1 MYTTKDIKSITV
13 QSVYLIIIRM
23 NDNKSYIID
32 AQELVDIINKEL
44 YLKKC
49 RKSRVSARVD
59 DDLKAKLDGYE
70 NEIRGE
76 IGKSKRKS
84 ESSNELRNKFSA
96 CELDTIDKIVDEI
109 EKFKEIIGGKC
120 DQGSD
125 LGAAEA
131 THIPSSQAPAQAL
144 QVVSPTLSPLESKV
158 SDFISNSFSSNSS
171 NSPNPTD
178 NSIDNPIVI
187 DIIDSVISN
196 PSNTPNST
204 PNSTSISNPSNTP
217 TISDCI
223 NTINTDVNTINT
235 GNNSSN
241 RYYSKVDISICNS
254 RCNSDNPSISD
265 TTHIKTVNSSSN
277 SDRSTNSSNRLRDSS
292 RLLSLYL
299 KLLVTTD
306 KFNS

>member
-44 YLKKC
+44 YLKKYI
-49 RKSRVSARVD
+49 SRVSARVD
-59 DDLKAKLDGYE
+59 DDLKARLDGYE
-70 NEIRGE
+70 SEIRDRMS
-76 IGKSKRKS
+76 KSKGKS
-84 ESSNELRNKFSA
+84 ESNSELRNKFSA
-96 CELDTIDKIVDEI
+96 GELDTIDKIVDEI

-131 THIPSSQAPAQAL
+131 AHLPPSQALPQAL

-158 SDFISNSFSSNSS
+158 SDFISNSFSSNSP

-178 NSIDNPIVI
+178 NLIDKVTIINSTI
-187 DIIDSVISN
+187 D
-196 PSNTPNST
+196 TPNS
-204 PNSTSISNPSNTP
+204 NLSNTP

-241 RYYSKVDISICNS
+241 RYYSKVDISICSS

-265 TTHIKTVNSSSN
+265 TTHIKTVNISSN
-277 SDRSTNSSNRLRDSS
+277 SANSTNSSNRFKRFIKTIKSIF
-292 RLLSLYL
+292 
-299 KLLVTTD
+299 KTTRY
-306 KFNS
+306 N

>member
-23 NDNKSYIID
+23 NDNKSYTIGAQYLID
-32 AQELVDIINKEL
+32 LINKKL

-49 RKSRVSARVD
+49 RRFKLDSEVS
-59 DDLKAKLDGYE
+59 DDLKAKLDDYE
-70 NEIRGE
+70 SEIRDRMS
-76 IGKSKRKS
+76 KSKGKS
-84 ESSNELRNKFSA
+84 ESNSELRSKFSA
-96 CELDTIDKIVDEI
+96 GELDTIDKIIGEI
-109 EKFKEIIGGKC
+109 EKFKEIIEGKC

-131 THIPSSQAPAQAL
+131 AHIPSSQALPQAP

-158 SDFISNSFSSNSS
+158 SDFISNSLLSNPI

-178 NSIDNPIVI
+178 NLIDKVT
-187 DIIDSVISN
+187 II
-196 PSNTPNST
+196 NST
-204 PNSTSISNPSNTP
+204 IDTPIDTPINTP

-241 RYYSKVDISICNS
+241 SYYCKIDNNICNS

-265 TTHIKTVNSSSN
+265 TTHIKTVNISSN
-277 SDRSTNSSNRLRDSS
+277 SANSTNSSNRFKRFIKAIKSIF
-292 RLLSLYL
+292 
-299 KLLVTTD
+299 KTTRY
-306 KFNS
+306 N

>member
-1 MYTTKDIKSITV
+1 
-13 QSVYLIIIRM
+13 M

-49 RKSRVSARVD
+49 RNLKLDSEVS
-59 DDLKAKLDGYE
+59 DDLKAKLDDYE
-70 NEIRGE
+70 SEIRDRMS
-76 IGKSKRKS
+76 KSKGKS
-84 ESSNELRNKFSA
+84 ESSNELRSKFSA
-96 CELDTIDKIVDEI
+96 GELDTIDKIVDEI

-131 THIPSSQAPAQAL
+131 AHLPPPQATQLPT

-158 SDFISNSFSSNSS
+158 SDFISNSFSSNSP

-187 DIIDSVISN
+187 
-196 PSNTPNST
+196 NTPIDT
-204 PNSTSISNPSNTP
+204 PIDIPINTP

-277 SDRSTNSSNRLRDSS
+277 SDRSTNSTNRFKRFIKTIKSIF
-292 RLLSLYL
+292 
-299 KLLVTTD
+299 KTTRY
-306 KFNS
+306 N

>member
-59 DDLKAKLDGYE
+59 DDLKARLDGYE
-70 NEIRGE
+70 SEIRDRMS
-76 IGKSKRKS
+76 KSKGKS
-84 ESSNELRNKFSA
+84 ESSNELRSKFSA
-96 CELDTIDKIVDEI
+96 GELDTIDKIVDEI
-109 EKFKEIIGGKC
+109 EKFKEIIEGKC

-131 THIPSSQAPAQAL
+131 AHLPPPQATQLPT

-158 SDFISNSFSSNSS
+158 SDFISNSFSSNSP

-187 DIIDSVISN
+187 NIIDSVIS
-196 PSNTPNST
+196 TPNST
-204 PNSTSISNPSNTP
+204 PNSTSTSNLSNTP

-241 RYYSKVDISICNS
+241 RYYSKVDISICSS

-265 TTHIKTVNSSSN
+265 TTHIKTANSSSKRVNSSAN
-277 SDRSTNSSNRLRDSS
+277 STNSSNRFKRFIKAIKSIF
-292 RLLSLYL
+292 
-299 KLLVTTD
+299 KTTRY
-306 KFNS
+306 N

>member
-23 NDNKSYIID
+23 NDNKSYLIG
-32 AQELVDIINKEL
+32 ANELVDIINKEL
-44 YLKKC
+44 YLKKYI
-49 RKSRVSARVD
+49 SRVSARVD
-59 DDLKAKLDGYE
+59 DDLKAKLDDYE
-70 NEIRGE
+70 SEIRDRMS
-76 IGKSKRKS
+76 KSKGKS
-84 ESSNELRNKFSA
+84 ESSNELRSKFSA
-96 CELDTIDKIVDEI
+96 GELDTIDKIVDEI

-131 THIPSSQAPAQAL
+131 AHLPPPQATQLPT
-144 QVVSPTLSPLESKV
+144 QVVSSTLSPLESKV
-158 SDFISNSFSSNSS
+158 SDFISNSFSSNSP

-187 DIIDSVISN
+187 
-196 PSNTPNST
+196 NTPIDT
-204 PNSTSISNPSNTP
+204 PIDIPINTP

-241 RYYSKVDISICNS
+241 SYYCKIDNNICSS

-265 TTHIKTVNSSSN
+265 TTHIKTVNISSN
-277 SDRSTNSSNRLRDSS
+277 SANSTNSSNRFKRFIKAIKSIF
-292 RLLSLYL
+292 
-299 KLLVTTD
+299 KTTRY
-306 KFNS
+306 N

>member
-32 AQELVDIINKEL
+32 AQELVNIINKEL

-49 RKSRVSARVD
+49 RNLKLDSEVS
-59 DDLKAKLDGYE
+59 DDLKAKLDDYE
-70 NEIRGE
+70 SEIRVE
-76 IGKSKRKS
+76 DSKCEGKS
-84 ESSNELRNKFSA
+84 ESNSELRNKFSA
-96 CELDTIDKIVDEI
+96 GELDTIDKIVDEI

-131 THIPSSQAPAQAL
+131 AHLPPSQALPQAP
-144 QVVSPTLSPLESKV
+144 QVVSLPLSPLESKV
-158 SDFISNSFSSNSS
+158 SDFISNSFSSNSP

-187 DIIDSVISN
+187 NIIDSVIS
-196 PSNTPNST
+196 TPNS
-204 PNSTSISNPSNTP
+204 TP

-241 RYYSKVDISICNS
+241 SYYCKIDNNICSS

-277 SDRSTNSSNRLRDSS
+277 SDRSTNSTNRFKRFIKTIKSIF
-292 RLLSLYL
+292 
-299 KLLVTTD
+299 KTTRY
-306 KFNS
+306 N

>member
-23 NDNKSYIID
+23 NDNKSYTID
-32 AQELVDIINKEL
+32 AQELVNIINKEL

-59 DDLKAKLDGYE
+59 DDLKARLDGYE
-70 NEIRGE
+70 SEIRDRMS
-76 IGKSKRKS
+76 KSKGKS
-84 ESSNELRNKFSA
+84 ESNSELRSKFSA
-96 CELDTIDKIVDEI
+96 GELDTIDKIVDEI

-131 THIPSSQAPAQAL
+131 AHLPPPQATQLPT

-158 SDFISNSFSSNSS
+158 SDFISNSFSSNSP

-178 NSIDNPIVI
+178 NSIDKVTIINSTI
-187 DIIDSVISN
+187 D
-196 PSNTPNST
+196 TPNS
-204 PNSTSISNPSNTP
+204 NLSNTP

-223 NTINTDVNTINT
+223 NIINTDVNTINT

-241 RYYSKVDISICNS
+241 SYYCKIDNNICSS

-265 TTHIKTVNSSSN
+265 TTHIKTVNISSN
-277 SDRSTNSSNRLRDSS
+277 SANSTNSSNRFKRFIKAIKSIF
-292 RLLSLYL
+292 
-299 KLLVTTD
+299 KTTRY
-306 KFNS
+306 N

>member
-32 AQELVDIINKEL
+32 AQELVNIINKEL
-44 YLKKC
+44 YLKKYI
-49 RKSRVSARVD
+49 SRVSARVD

-70 NEIRGE
+70 SEIRDRMSKSK
-76 IGKSKRKS
+76 GKSESNS

-131 THIPSSQAPAQAL
+131 AHIPPPQATQLPT
-144 QVVSPTLSPLESKV
+144 QVVSLPLSPLESKV
-158 SDFISNSFSSNSS
+158 SDFISNSLLSNPI

-178 NSIDNPIVI
+178 NLIDKVTIINSTI
-187 DIIDSVISN
+187 D
-196 PSNTPNST
+196 TPNS
-204 PNSTSISNPSNTP
+204 NLSNTP

-241 RYYSKVDISICNS
+241 SYYCKIDNNICNS

-265 TTHIKTVNSSSN
+265 TTHIKTVNISSN
-277 SDRSTNSSNRLRDSS
+277 SANSTNSSNRFKRFIKAIKSIF
-292 RLLSLYL
+292 
-299 KLLVTTD
+299 KTTRY
-306 KFNS
+306 N

>member
-32 AQELVDIINKEL
+32 AQEFVDIINKEL
-44 YLKKC
+44 YLKKYI
-49 RKSRVSARVD
+49 SITSARVD

-70 NEIRGE
+70 SEIRDRMS
-76 IGKSKRKS
+76 KSKGKS
-84 ESSNELRNKFSA
+84 ESNSESNSELRNKFSA
-96 CELDTIDKIVDEI
+96 CELDTIDKILSEI

-131 THIPSSQAPAQAL
+131 AHLPPSQALPQAP
-144 QVVSPTLSPLESKV
+144 QVVSPTPSPLESKV
-158 SDFISNSFSSNSS
+158 SDFISNSFPSNSP

-187 DIIDSVISN
+187 NIIDSVIS
-196 PSNTPNST
+196 TPNST
-204 PNSTSISNPSNTP
+204 PNSTSTSNPSNTP

-277 SDRSTNSSNRLRDSS
+277 SDRSTNSTNRFKRFIKTIKSIF
-292 RLLSLYL
+292 
-299 KLLVTTD
+299 KTTRY
-306 KFNS
+306 N

>member
-49 RKSRVSARVD
+49 RNLRPDSEVS

-70 NEIRGE
+70 REIRVE
-76 IGKSKRKS
+76 DSKCEGKSG
-84 ESSNELRNKFSA
+84 
-96 CELDTIDKIVDEI
+96 D
-109 EKFKEIIGGKC
+109 KC
-120 DQGSD
+120 DRGSD

-131 THIPSSQAPAQAL
+131 AHLPPSQAPAQAL

-158 SDFISNSFSSNSS
+158 SDFISNSFSSNSPS
-171 NSPNPTD
+171 SPNPTD

-187 DIIDSVISN
+187 NIIDSVIS
-196 PSNTPNST
+196 TPNST
-204 PNSTSISNPSNTP
+204 PNSTSTSNPSNTP

-241 RYYSKVDISICNS
+241 RYYSKVDISICSS

-277 SDRSTNSSNRLRDSS
+277 SDRSTNSTNRFKRFIKAIKSIF
-292 RLLSLYL
+292 
-299 KLLVTTD
+299 KTTRY
-306 KFNS
+306 N

>member
-32 AQELVDIINKEL
+32 AQELVNIINKEL

-59 DDLKAKLDGYE
+59 DDLKAKLDDYE
-70 NEIRGE
+70 SEIRDRMS
-76 IGKSKRKS
+76 KSKGKS
-84 ESSNELRNKFSA
+84 ESSNELRSKFSA
-96 CELDTIDKIVDEI
+96 GELDTIDKIVDEI

-131 THIPSSQAPAQAL
+131 AHIPSSQALPQAP
-144 QVVSPTLSPLESKV
+144 QVVSLPLSPLESKV
-158 SDFISNSFSSNSS
+158 SDFISNSFSSNSP

-187 DIIDSVISN
+187 NIIDSVIS
-196 PSNTPNST
+196 TPNST
-204 PNSTSISNPSNTP
+204 PNSTSTSNPSNTP

-241 RYYSKVDISICNS
+241 RYYSKVDISICSS

-277 SDRSTNSSNRLRDSS
+277 SDRSTNSTNRFKRFIKTIKSIF
-292 RLLSLYL
+292 
-299 KLLVTTD
+299 KTTRY
-306 KFNS
+306 N

>member
-70 NEIRGE
+70 REIRGE

-84 ESSNELRNKFSA
+84 ESNSELRSKFSA
-96 CELDTIDKIVDEI
+96 GELDTIDKIISEI

-131 THIPSSQAPAQAL
+131 AHLPPPQATQLPT
-144 QVVSPTLSPLESKV
+144 QVVSFPLSPLESKV
-158 SDFISNSFSSNSS
+158 SDFISNSFSSNSP

-178 NSIDNPIVI
+178 NSIDKVTIINSTI
-187 DIIDSVISN
+187 D
-196 PSNTPNST
+196 TPNS
-204 PNSTSISNPSNTP
+204 NLSNTP

-241 RYYSKVDISICNS
+241 SYYCKIDNNICNS

-277 SDRSTNSSNRLRDSS
+277 SDRSTNSTNRFKRFIKTIKSIF
-292 RLLSLYL
+292 
-299 KLLVTTD
+299 KTTRY
-306 KFNS
+306 N

>member
-59 DDLKAKLDGYE
+59 DDLKARLDGYE
-70 NEIRGE
+70 SEIRGRMS
-76 IGKSKRKS
+76 KSKGKS
-84 ESSNELRNKFSA
+84 ESNSELRNKFSA
-96 CELDTIDKIVDEI
+96 GELDTIDKIVDEI

-131 THIPSSQAPAQAL
+131 AHLPLSQALPQAL
-144 QVVSPTLSPLESKV
+144 QVVSLPLSPLESKV
-158 SDFISNSFSSNSS
+158 SDFISNSFSSNSP

-187 DIIDSVISN
+187 
-196 PSNTPNST
+196 NTPIDT
-204 PNSTSISNPSNTP
+204 PIDIPINTP

-241 RYYSKVDISICNS
+241 SYYCKIDNNICSS

-277 SDRSTNSSNRLRDSS
+277 SDRSTNSTNRFKRFIKTIKSIF
-292 RLLSLYL
+292 
-299 KLLVTTD
+299 KTTRY
-306 KFNS
+306 N

>member
-32 AQELVDIINKEL
+32 AQELVNIINKEL
-44 YLKKC
+44 YLKKYI
-49 RKSRVSARVD
+49 SRVSARVS
-59 DDLKAKLDGYE
+59 DDLKARLDGYE
-70 NEIRGE
+70 SEIRDRMS
-76 IGKSKRKS
+76 KSKGKS
-84 ESSNELRNKFSA
+84 ESNSELRSKFSA
-96 CELDTIDKIVDEI
+96 GELDTIDKIVDEI

-131 THIPSSQAPAQAL
+131 AHLPPPQATQLPT

-158 SDFISNSFSSNSS
+158 SDFISNSFSSNSP

-178 NSIDNPIVI
+178 NLIDKVT
-187 DIIDSVISN
+187 II
-196 PSNTPNST
+196 NST
-204 PNSTSISNPSNTP
+204 IDTPIDTPINTS

-241 RYYSKVDISICNS
+241 SYYCKIDNNICSS

-265 TTHIKTVNSSSN
+265 TTHIKTVNISSN
-277 SDRSTNSSNRLRDSS
+277 SANSTNSSNRFKRFIKAIKSIF
-292 RLLSLYL
+292 
-299 KLLVTTD
+299 KTTRY
-306 KFNS
+306 N

>member
-59 DDLKAKLDGYE
+59 DDLKAKLDDYE
-70 NEIRGE
+70 SEIRDRMS
-76 IGKSKRKS
+76 KSKGKS
-84 ESSNELRNKFSA
+84 ESSNELRSKFSA
-96 CELDTIDKIVDEI
+96 GELDTIDKIIGEI

-131 THIPSSQAPAQAL
+131 AHLPPPQATQLPT

-158 SDFISNSFSSNSS
+158 SDFISNSFSSYSP

-178 NSIDNPIVI
+178 NLIDKVTIINSTI
-187 DIIDSVISN
+187 D
-196 PSNTPNST
+196 TPNS
-204 PNSTSISNPSNTP
+204 NLSNTP

-277 SDRSTNSSNRLRDSS
+277 SDRSTNSTNRFKRFIKTIKSIF
-292 RLLSLYL
+292 
-299 KLLVTTD
+299 KTTRY
-306 KFNS
+306 N

>member
-23 NDNKSYIID
+23 NDNKSYVIG
-32 AQELVDIINKEL
+32 AQELVNIINKEL

-49 RKSRVSARVD
+49 RRFKLDSEVS

-70 NEIRGE
+70 SEIRDRMS
-76 IGKSKRKS
+76 KSKGKS
-84 ESSNELRNKFSA
+84 ESNSELRSKFSA
-96 CELDTIDKIVDEI
+96 GELDTIDKIIGEI

-131 THIPSSQAPAQAL
+131 AHLPLSQALPQAL

-158 SDFISNSFSSNSS
+158 SDFISNSFSSNSP

-178 NSIDNPIVI
+178 NLIDKVTIINSTIDTPI
-187 DIIDSVISN
+187 DIPI
-196 PSNTPNST
+196 
-204 PNSTSISNPSNTP
+204 NTP

-277 SDRSTNSSNRLRDSS
+277 SDRSTNSTNRFKRFIKTIKSIF
-292 RLLSLYL
+292 
-299 KLLVTTD
+299 KTTRY
-306 KFNS
+306 N

>member
-32 AQELVDIINKEL
+32 AQELVNIINKEL
-44 YLKKC
+44 YLKKYI
-49 RKSRVSARVD
+49 SRVSARVD

-70 NEIRGE
+70 REIRDRMS
-76 IGKSKRKS
+76 KSKGKS
-84 ESSNELRNKFSA
+84 ESNSELRNKFSA
-96 CELDTIDKIVDEI
+96 GELDTIDKIIGEI

-125 LGAAEA
+125 LFAVEAA
-131 THIPSSQAPAQAL
+131 HLPSSQALPQAL
-144 QVVSPTLSPLESKV
+144 QVVSLTLSPLESKV
-158 SDFISNSFSSNSS
+158 SDFISNSFSSNSP

-187 DIIDSVISN
+187 DIIDSVIS
-196 PSNTPNST
+196 TPNST
-204 PNSTSISNPSNTP
+204 PNSTSTSNPSNTP

-223 NTINTDVNTINT
+223 NTINT

-277 SDRSTNSSNRLRDSS
+277 SDRSTNSTNRFKRFIKTIKSIF
-292 RLLSLYL
+292 
-299 KLLVTTD
+299 KTTRY
-306 KFNS
+306 N

>member
-23 NDNKSYIID
+23 NDNKSYVIG
-32 AQELVDIINKEL
+32 ANELVDIINKEL
-44 YLKKC
+44 YLKKYI
-49 RKSRVSARVD
+49 SRVSARVD
-59 DDLKAKLDGYE
+59 DDLKARLDGYE
-70 NEIRGE
+70 SEIRDRMS
-76 IGKSKRKS
+76 KSKGKS
-84 ESSNELRNKFSA
+84 ESNSELRNKFSA
-96 CELDTIDKIVDEI
+96 GELDTIDKIVGEI

-131 THIPSSQAPAQAL
+131 AHLPPSQALPQAL

-158 SDFISNSFSSNSS
+158 SDFISNSLLSNPI

-178 NSIDNPIVI
+178 NLIDKVTIINSTI
-187 DIIDSVISN
+187 D
-196 PSNTPNST
+196 TPNS
-204 PNSTSISNPSNTP
+204 NPINTP

-241 RYYSKVDISICNS
+241 SYYCKIDNNICNS

-277 SDRSTNSSNRLRDSS
+277 SDRSTNSTNRFKRFIKTIKSIF
-292 RLLSLYL
+292 
-299 KLLVTTD
+299 KTTRY
-306 KFNS
+306 N

>member
-23 NDNKSYIID
+23 NDNKSYVIG
-32 AQELVDIINKEL
+32 ANELVDIINKEL

-59 DDLKAKLDGYE
+59 DDLKARLDGYE
-70 NEIRGE
+70 REIRGE

-84 ESSNELRNKFSA
+84 ESNSELRSKFSA
-96 CELDTIDKIVDEI
+96 GELDTIDKIVDEI

-131 THIPSSQAPAQAL
+131 AHLPPSQALPQAL

-158 SDFISNSFSSNSS
+158 SDFISNSLLSNPI

-178 NSIDNPIVI
+178 NLIDKVTIINSTI
-187 DIIDSVISN
+187 D
-196 PSNTPNST
+196 TPNS
-204 PNSTSISNPSNTP
+204 NLSNTP

-241 RYYSKVDISICNS
+241 SYYCKIDNNICNS

-277 SDRSTNSSNRLRDSS
+277 SDRSTNSTNRFKRFIKTIKSIF
-292 RLLSLYL
+292 
-299 KLLVTTD
+299 KTTRY
-306 KFNS
+306 N

>member
-32 AQELVDIINKEL
+32 AQELVNIINKEL
-44 YLKKC
+44 YLKKYI
-49 RKSRVSARVD
+49 SRVSAKVD

-70 NEIRGE
+70 SEIRGE
-76 IGKSKRKS
+76 IGKSKGKS
-84 ESSNELRNKFSA
+84 ESNSELRSKFSA
-96 CELDTIDKIVDEI
+96 GELDTIDKIVDEI

-131 THIPSSQAPAQAL
+131 AHLPLSQALPQAP
-144 QVVSPTLSPLESKV
+144 QVVSLPLSPLESKV
-158 SDFISNSFSSNSS
+158 SDFISNSFSSNSP

-178 NSIDNPIVI
+178 NLIDKVT
-187 DIIDSVISN
+187 II
-196 PSNTPNST
+196 NST
-204 PNSTSISNPSNTP
+204 IDTPIDTPINTS

-241 RYYSKVDISICNS
+241 RYYSKVDNNICSS

-277 SDRSTNSSNRLRDSS
+277 SDRSTNSTNRFKRFIKAIKSIF
-292 RLLSLYL
+292 
-299 KLLVTTD
+299 KTTRY
-306 KFNS
+306 N

>member
-59 DDLKAKLDGYE
+59 DDLKAKLDDYE
-70 NEIRGE
+70 SEIRDRMS
-76 IGKSKRKS
+76 KSKGKS
-84 ESSNELRNKFSA
+84 ESNSELRSKFSA
-96 CELDTIDKIVDEI
+96 GELDTIDKIVGEI

-131 THIPSSQAPAQAL
+131 AHLPPSQALPQAL

-158 SDFISNSFSSNSS
+158 SDFISNSFSSNSP

-178 NSIDNPIVI
+178 NSIDKVTIINSTI
-187 DIIDSVISN
+187 D
-196 PSNTPNST
+196 TPNS
-204 PNSTSISNPSNTP
+204 NLSNTP

-241 RYYSKVDISICNS
+241 SYYCKIDNNICNS

-265 TTHIKTVNSSSN
+265 TTHIKTVNISSN
-277 SDRSTNSSNRLRDSS
+277 SANSTNSSNRFKRFIKAIKSIF
-292 RLLSLYL
+292 
-299 KLLVTTD
+299 KTTRY
-306 KFNS
+306 N

>member
-32 AQELVDIINKEL
+32 AQELVNIINKEL

-70 NEIRGE
+70 SEIRDRMS
-76 IGKSKRKS
+76 KSKGKS
-84 ESSNELRNKFSA
+84 ESNSELRSKFSA
-96 CELDTIDKIVDEI
+96 GELDTIDKIVDEI

-131 THIPSSQAPAQAL
+131 AHLPLSQALPQAL

-158 SDFISNSFSSNSS
+158 SDFISNSLLSNPI

-178 NSIDNPIVI
+178 NLIDKVTIINSTI
-187 DIIDSVISN
+187 D
-196 PSNTPNST
+196 TPNS
-204 PNSTSISNPSNTP
+204 NLSNTP

-241 RYYSKVDISICNS
+241 SYYCKIDNNICNS

-277 SDRSTNSSNRLRDSS
+277 SDRSTNSTNRFKRFIKAIKSIF
-292 RLLSLYL
+292 
-299 KLLVTTD
+299 KTTRY
-306 KFNS
+306 N

>member
-23 NDNKSYIID
+23 NDNKSYVIG
-32 AQELVDIINKEL
+32 ANELVNIINKEL

-59 DDLKAKLDGYE
+59 DDLKAKLDDYE
-70 NEIRGE
+70 SEIRDRMS
-76 IGKSKRKS
+76 KSKGKS
-84 ESSNELRNKFSA
+84 ESNSELRSKFSA
-96 CELDTIDKIVDEI
+96 GELDTIDKIVDEI

-131 THIPSSQAPAQAL
+131 AHLPPSQAPAQAL
-144 QVVSPTLSPLESKV
+144 QVVSLPLSPLESKV
-158 SDFISNSFSSNSS
+158 SDFISNSFSSNSP

-187 DIIDSVISN
+187 
-196 PSNTPNST
+196 NTPIDT
-204 PNSTSISNPSNTP
+204 PIDIPINTP

-241 RYYSKVDISICNS
+241 SYYCKIDNNISSSCCN
-254 RCNSDNPSISD
+254 NDNPSISD
-265 TTHIKTVNSSSN
+265 TTHIKTANSSSKRVNSSAN
-277 SDRSTNSSNRLRDSS
+277 STNRFNRFKRFIKTIKSIF
-292 RLLSLYL
+292 
-299 KLLVTTD
+299 KTTRY
-306 KFNS
+306 N

>member
-44 YLKKC
+44 YLKKYI
-49 RKSRVSARVD
+49 SRVSARVD

-70 NEIRGE
+70 REIRDRMS
-76 IGKSKRKS
+76 KSKGKS
-84 ESSNELRNKFSA
+84 ESNSELRSKFSA
-96 CELDTIDKIVDEI
+96 GELDTIDKIVDEI

-131 THIPSSQAPAQAL
+131 AHLPLSQALPQAP

-158 SDFISNSFSSNSS
+158 SDFISNSFSSNSP

-178 NSIDNPIVI
+178 NSIDKVTIINSTI
-187 DIIDSVISN
+187 D
-196 PSNTPNST
+196 TPNS
-204 PNSTSISNPSNTP
+204 NLSNTP

-277 SDRSTNSSNRLRDSS
+277 SDRSTNSSNMFKRFIKAIKSIF
-292 RLLSLYL
+292 
-299 KLLVTTD
+299 KTTRY
-306 KFNS
+306 N

>member
-49 RKSRVSARVD
+49 RRFKLDSEVS
-59 DDLKAKLDGYE
+59 DDLKARLDGYE
-70 NEIRGE
+70 SEIRDRMS
-76 IGKSKRKS
+76 KSKGKS
-84 ESSNELRNKFSA
+84 ESNSELRNKFSA
-96 CELDTIDKIVDEI
+96 GELDTIDKIVDEI

-131 THIPSSQAPAQAL
+131 AHLPPPQATQLPT

-158 SDFISNSFSSNSS
+158 SDFISNSFSSNSP

-178 NSIDNPIVI
+178 NSIDKPTVI
-187 DIIDSVISN
+187 NIIDSVIST
-196 PSNTPNST
+196 SNST
-204 PNSTSISNPSNTP
+204 PNSTPISNSNNTP

-265 TTHIKTVNSSSN
+265 TTHIKTVNSSSKRVN
-277 SDRSTNSSNRLRDSS
+277 SSANSTNRFNMFKRFIKTIKSIF
-292 RLLSLYL
+292 
-299 KLLVTTD
+299 KTTRY
-306 KFNS
+306 N

>member
-1 MYTTKDIKSITV
+1 MYTTKDIESIIV

-23 NDNKSYIID
+23 NDNKIYIID

-44 YLKKC
+44 YLKKY
-49 RKSRVSARVD
+49 RNLKLDSEVS

-70 NEIRGE
+70 SEIRDRMS
-76 IGKSKRKS
+76 KSKGKS
-84 ESSNELRNKFSA
+84 ESNSELRSKFSA
-96 CELDTIDKIVDEI
+96 GELDTIDKIIGEI

-131 THIPSSQAPAQAL
+131 AHLPLSQAPAQAL

-158 SDFISNSFSSNSS
+158 SDFISNSFSSNSP

-178 NSIDNPIVI
+178 NLIDKVT
-187 DIIDSVISN
+187 II
-196 PSNTPNST
+196 NST
-204 PNSTSISNPSNTP
+204 IDTPIDTPINTP

-241 RYYSKVDISICNS
+241 RYYSKVDNNICSS

-277 SDRSTNSSNRLRDSS
+277 SDRSTNSTNRFKRFIKTIKSIF
-292 RLLSLYL
+292 
-299 KLLVTTD
+299 KTTRY
-306 KFNS
+306 N

>member
-59 DDLKAKLDGYE
+59 DDLKAKLDDYE
-70 NEIRGE
+70 SEIRDRMS
-76 IGKSKRKS
+76 KSKGKS
-84 ESSNELRNKFSA
+84 ESNSELRSKFSA
-96 CELDTIDKIVDEI
+96 GELDTIDKIISEI

-131 THIPSSQAPAQAL
+131 AHLPPPQATQLPT
-144 QVVSPTLSPLESKV
+144 QVVSLPLSPLESKV
-158 SDFISNSFSSNSS
+158 SDFISNSFSSNSP

-178 NSIDNPIVI
+178 NLIDKVT
-187 DIIDSVISN
+187 II
-196 PSNTPNST
+196 NST
-204 PNSTSISNPSNTP
+204 IDTPIDTPINTP

-241 RYYSKVDISICNS
+241 SYYCKIDNNICSS

-277 SDRSTNSSNRLRDSS
+277 SDRSTNSTNRFKRFIKTIKSIF
-292 RLLSLYL
+292 
-299 KLLVTTD
+299 KTTRY
-306 KFNS
+306 N

>member
-23 NDNKSYIID
+23 NDNKSYVIG
-32 AQELVDIINKEL
+32 ANELVDIINKEL

-49 RKSRVSARVD
+49 RNLKLDSEVS

-70 NEIRGE
+70 SEIRDRMS
-76 IGKSKRKS
+76 KSKGKS
-84 ESSNELRNKFSA
+84 ESNSELRSKFSA
-96 CELDTIDKIVDEI
+96 GELDTIDKIVDEI

-125 LGAAEA
+125 LGASEA
-131 THIPSSQAPAQAL
+131 AHIPPPQATQLPT

-158 SDFISNSFSSNSS
+158 SDFISNSFSSNSP

-187 DIIDSVISN
+187 
-196 PSNTPNST
+196 NTPIDT
-204 PNSTSISNPSNTP
+204 PIDIPINTP

-265 TTHIKTVNSSSN
+265 TTHIKTVNISSN
-277 SDRSTNSSNRLRDSS
+277 SANSTNSSNRFKRFIKAIKSIF
-292 RLLSLYL
+292 
-299 KLLVTTD
+299 KTTRY
-306 KFNS
+306 N

>member
-59 DDLKAKLDGYE
+59 DDLKAKLDDYE
-70 NEIRGE
+70 SEIRDRMS
-76 IGKSKRKS
+76 KSKGKS
-84 ESSNELRNKFSA
+84 ESSNELRSKFSA
-96 CELDTIDKIVDEI
+96 GELDIIDKIVDEI

-131 THIPSSQAPAQAL
+131 AHLPLSQALPQAL
-144 QVVSPTLSPLESKV
+144 QVVSLPLSPLESKV
-158 SDFISNSFSSNSS
+158 SDFISNSFSSNSP

-178 NSIDNPIVI
+178 NLIDKVTIINSTI
-187 DIIDSVISN
+187 D
-196 PSNTPNST
+196 TPNS
-204 PNSTSISNPSNTP
+204 NLSNTS

-241 RYYSKVDISICNS
+241 SYYCKIDNNICNS

-265 TTHIKTVNSSSN
+265 TTHIKTVNISSN
-277 SDRSTNSSNRLRDSS
+277 SANSTNSSNRFKRFIKAIKSIF
-292 RLLSLYL
+292 
-299 KLLVTTD
+299 KTTRY
-306 KFNS
+306 N

>member
-32 AQELVDIINKEL
+32 AQELVDIINKKI

-49 RKSRVSARVD
+49 RNLKLDSEVS
-59 DDLKAKLDGYE
+59 DDLKARLDGYE
-70 NEIRGE
+70 SEIRDRMS
-76 IGKSKRKS
+76 KSKGKS
-84 ESSNELRNKFSA
+84 ESNSELRSKFSA
-96 CELDTIDKIVDEI
+96 GELDTIDKIIGEI

-131 THIPSSQAPAQAL
+131 AHLPLSQALPQAL

-158 SDFISNSFSSNSS
+158 SDFISNSFSSNSP

-178 NSIDNPIVI
+178 NLIDKVTIINSTI
-187 DIIDSVISN
+187 D
-196 PSNTPNST
+196 TPN
-204 PNSTSISNPSNTP
+204 SNPSNTP

-241 RYYSKVDISICNS
+241 RYYSKVDISICSS

-265 TTHIKTVNSSSN
+265 TTHIKTANSSSKRVNSSAN
-277 SDRSTNSSNRLRDSS
+277 STNSSNRFKRFIKAIKSIF
-292 RLLSLYL
+292 
-299 KLLVTTD
+299 KTTRY
-306 KFNS
+306 N

>member
-70 NEIRGE
+70 SEIRDRMS
-76 IGKSKRKS
+76 KSKGKS
-84 ESSNELRNKFSA
+84 ESNSELRNKFSA
-96 CELDTIDKIVDEI
+96 GELDIIDKIVDEI

-131 THIPSSQAPAQAL
+131 AHIPPPQATQLPT
-144 QVVSPTLSPLESKV
+144 QVVSLPLSPLESKV
-158 SDFISNSFSSNSS
+158 SDFISNSLLSNPI

-178 NSIDNPIVI
+178 NLIDKVTIINSTI
-187 DIIDSVISN
+187 D
-196 PSNTPNST
+196 TPNS
-204 PNSTSISNPSNTP
+204 NLSNTP

-241 RYYSKVDISICNS
+241 SYYCKIDNNICNS

-265 TTHIKTVNSSSN
+265 TTHIKTVNISSN
-277 SDRSTNSSNRLRDSS
+277 SANSTNSSNRFKRFIKAIKSIF
-292 RLLSLYL
+292 
-299 KLLVTTD
+299 KTTRY
-306 KFNS
+306 N